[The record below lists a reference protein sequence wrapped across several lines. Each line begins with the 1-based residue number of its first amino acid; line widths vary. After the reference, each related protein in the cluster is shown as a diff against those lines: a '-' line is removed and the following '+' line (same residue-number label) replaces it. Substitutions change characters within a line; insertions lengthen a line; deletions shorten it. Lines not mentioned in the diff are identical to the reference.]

1 MKMINLEERI
11 LFLQVSHNHFPKILK
26 TSYHTNIRIKLYYK
40 ENWNQSTNYLKV
52 IQAQNTTLLEKLD
65 LFQKSHMK

>member
-11 LFLQVSHNHFPKILK
+11 LFLQVSHNHLPKILK
-26 TSYHTNIRIKLYYK
+26 PSYRTNIRIKFYYK